1 MQIYRR
7 YTDFVALRENLRL
20 FMPFHYIHPLH
31 QKKLISNNN
40 VEMLKDRMEE
50 LTSFIKFTTENQS
63 LFECDAYWKFFDSNL
78 TDTKIGQI
86 LQKMANN
93 TYEYVEF
100 TLKKKYPE

>member
-1 MQIYRR
+1 
-7 YTDFVALRENLRL
+7 
-20 FMPFHYIHPLH
+20 
-31 QKKLISNNN
+31 
-40 VEMLKDRMEE
+40 MEE
-50 LTSFIKFTTENQS
+50 LTNFVNFIIQNQS

-100 TLKKKYPE
+100 TLKKKYPKLFEQDY

>member
-1 MQIYRR
+1 M
-7 YTDFVALRENLRL
+7 
-20 FMPFHYIHPLH
+20 
-31 QKKLISNNN
+31 
-40 VEMLKDRMEE
+40 EMLKDRMEE
-50 LTSFIKFTTENQS
+50 LTNFINFIIQNQF

-100 TLKKKYPE
+100 TLKKSYPKLFEQEY